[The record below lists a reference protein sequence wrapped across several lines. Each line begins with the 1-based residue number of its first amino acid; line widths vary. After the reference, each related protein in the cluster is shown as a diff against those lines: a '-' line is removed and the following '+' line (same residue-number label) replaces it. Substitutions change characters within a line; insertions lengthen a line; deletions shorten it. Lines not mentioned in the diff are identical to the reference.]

1 MVGIRHTPSTP
12 GTDISKSAN
21 YGADHTIDAGVIGS
35 TELADGSVTF
45 GKLATN
51 MRFYRY
57 VVSGTSPITF
67 NHLIGQAPTG
77 VVATPKAV
85 QPYTWAY
92 DTTAT
97 QIKIYHNAVGSLT
110 FSVIAWVTNYP

>member
-1 MVGIRHTPSTP
+1 MPAIKHQGGSGR
-12 GTDISKSAN
+12 DISRSAE
-21 YGADHTIDAGVIGS
+21 YDKDHVIDSGVIGS

-45 GKLATN
+45 GKLATSV
-51 MRFYRY
+51 RFYRY

-67 NHLIGQAPTG
+67 NHLIGQEPTG

-85 QPYTWAY
+85 QPYAWSY
-92 DTTAT
+92 NTTST